1 MHAATGVEPALPM
14 DEVFF
19 TKTSGHTQTTVSSA
33 TWHLKLQFQIFLF
46 LQVIFNFFSSLLF
59 YIPLKLKRQLL
70 HYLKEIFIKDW
81 GGEGC
86 LNPN

>member
-19 TKTSGHTQTTVSSA
+19 TKTSGHTQPTVSSA

-46 LQVIFNFFSSLLF
+46 LQVIFNFFFQFAFLHPLKAEKTTSSLS
-59 YIPLKLKRQLL
+59 
-70 HYLKEIFIKDW
+70 
-81 GGEGC
+81 
-86 LNPN
+86 